1 MDTFSRERNAMDTEE
16 MLAIVGNI
24 RTYEFNVHKIRT
36 VCKDDQIWMVFADVC
51 RVLGYK
57 NPRHQIKRIP
67 ESEKCKAD
75 ILLKNTLV
83 SCVSWMGL
91 RRICTLSGFPD
102 AMVFLQWA
110 EKEQIFQDYDGR

>member
-1 MDTFSRERNAMDTEE
+1 MDAFSRERRTMDTEK
-16 MLAIVGNI
+16 LLSISRNI
-24 RTYEFNVHKIRT
+24 RIYDFKGNKIRT
-36 VCKDDQIWMVFADVC
+36 VCKDDQIWMVHSDIC
-51 RVLGYK
+51 RALGYK
-57 NPRHQIKRIP
+57 NPQHQIKGVP
-67 ESEKCKAD
+67 ENEKCKAD

-102 AMVFLQWA
+102 AMFFLQWA